1 MFTGAATRS
10 ANKRRDKTL
19 IQFACEEN
27 CSRACHGGQWDKSTN
42 KNEASIDLQESTKVL
57 WYIDT

>member
-1 MFTGAATRS
+1 MFTGAATRP

-57 WYIDT
+57 